1 MYIVSIDLFRRQSG
15 MSNLLDVFLTKL
27 KLLYF
32 KQSQIA
38 TGFVETSTI
47 SSNQGFQMVCFQT
60 KNPNLG
66 KF

>member
-38 TGFVETSTI
+38 TGFVETSI
-47 SSNQGFQMVCFQT
+47 HLVQPGFPDGLFSNQKSQFG
-60 KNPNLG
+60 
-66 KF
+66 